1 MVTPYI
7 YACFSESVCPAAQP
21 SASGGREGPRV
32 PTLRKERKRT
42 MSNGEIVLAASM
54 RNDVQT
60 ALESV
65 VNSVLPSIVKSIMFA
80 IGALGLGFVLL
91 ALLMKKFLPNNQ
103 MFANIDAKQLIWTT
117 VVATILVSPSLVKYV
132 GLIADGLIFMFES
145 LFEWVQGLNK

>member
-1 MVTPYI
+1 
-7 YACFSESVCPAAQP
+7 
-21 SASGGREGPRV
+21 
-32 PTLRKERKRT
+32 
-42 MSNGEIVLAASM
+42 MSTGEIVLAASM

>member
-1 MVTPYI
+1 
-7 YACFSESVCPAAQP
+7 
-21 SASGGREGPRV
+21 
-32 PTLRKERKRT
+32 
-42 MSNGEIVLAASM
+42 MSNGEIILAASM

-91 ALLMKKFLPNNQ
+91 ALLMKKFLSNNQ
-103 MFANIDAKQLIWTT
+103 LFANIDAKQLIWTT
-117 VVATILVSPSLVKYV
+117 VVATILVSPQLVKYV

-145 LFEWVQGLNK
+145 LIEWVQGLNK